1 MRGHLYTFV
10 RNTMEVYM
18 TNIIRDSLQ
27 MTLNAK
33 RKTVFAADVHRA
45 LARNNRMLYGTMDP
59 GIKRT
64 KNKAIGSISWGGLS
78 VLRLPGFATFQHA
91 H

>member
-64 KNKAIGSISWGGLS
+64 KNKAPTTDRT
-78 VLRLPGFATFQHA
+78 VEETV
-91 H
+91 